1 MQTVPVDTC
10 FHPIRVPRGDGF
22 SYFPC
27 GSCPACRKSFHAKW
41 RARLE
46 SAINTH
52 ASTLFVTLTYDND
65 HLPLCEIDPTTG
77 DVVSV
82 THTRFKRGLSKDFER
97 VDVTDSFLDIN
108 PTFPY
113 IFNDL
118 NINDLPHFVLSRH
131 GDDVDFDTTP
141 RFAVCLRKDIQ
152 DFIKRLRVAL
162 YRDSS
167 LVGRDIS
174 FTYFICSEY
183 GPDTFR
189 PHYHGLLFF
198 NDSYT
203 ASVCHS
209 YYVNDCWRKSSLSEA
224 ALAKQCQYV
233 SFGQGASSY
242 ASKYVTCDD
251 VLPVFLSNRFFKPF
265 HLSSH
270 SVPIG
275 SEALPLPLVS
285 HTVRETDLLHAKTI
299 KDKDTGEFVTVRLPY
314 PSSFWARFFPQFL
327 FGRLLS
333 LSTIRQLYTRIFA
346 LPLYDEAGKP
356 FPCPNRI
363 DEFNSLFHIGEVRHT
378 SPAVYKLRCRESTL
392 IWHKLGA
399 VRPFDRVFY
408 GHPSSDIIYTVT
420 YSDVLPELVKHFD
433 FIDLFLFGIPQNRTV
448 VNKILKLRRALLDT
462 DDNWCSS
469 ASDYMYHL
477 NLYQSKCFTN
487 CLKQQY
493 DNLSSNHPGTSF
505 SPELVAE
512 YYPSFYKS
520 LPTDI
525 NALTPDI
532 YERLD
537 NILWHGFSLSITDF
551 YNDGKLLHFDFYDD
565 RRYVYYRYQVAN
577 YYRDFTTK
585 RKSYQRRYGNGE
597 IDTHSP

>member
-1 MQTVPVDTC
+1 MT
-10 FHPIRVPRGDGF
+10 
-22 SYFPC
+22 
-27 GSCPACRKSFHAKW
+27 
-41 RARLE
+41 
-46 SAINTH
+46 N
-52 ASTLFVTLTYDND
+52 
-65 HLPLCEIDPTTG
+65 LPLCEIDPTTG

-97 VDVTDSFLDIN
+97 VDITDSFLDID

-113 IFNDL
+113 SFNDL
-118 NINDLPHFVLSRH
+118 NIDDLPHFVLSRH
-131 GDDVDFDTTP
+131 GDNVDFDTTP
-141 RFAVCLRKDIQ
+141 RFAVCLRKDVQ
-152 DFIKRLRVAL
+152 DFIKRLRIAL

-198 NDSYT
+198 NDSHV

-209 YYVNDCWRKSSLSEA
+209 HYVNDCWRKSSLSED

-251 VLPVFLSNRFFKPF
+251 VLPSFLGNKFFKPF

-270 SVPIG
+270 SCPIG
-275 SEALPLPLVS
+275 SEALPLALVS
-285 HTVRETDLLHAKTI
+285 HTVRETDLLYSKTI
-299 KDKDTGEFVTVRLPY
+299 KDKDTGEFVTVRLSY
-314 PSSFWARFFPQFL
+314 PSSFWSRFFPQFL
-327 FGRLLS
+327 FGSSLS
-333 LSTIRQLYTRIFA
+333 VSTIRQLYTRIFA
-346 LPLYDEAGKP
+346 LPL
-356 FPCPNRI
+356 
-363 DEFNSLFHIGEVRHT
+363 H
-378 SPAVYKLRCRESTL
+378 SPAPNL
-392 IWHKLGA
+392 IKDFNDIFEIGVVKHSSPIEYTIRRKEISLLWYKLGA
-399 VRPFDRVFY
+399 TRSWDFVPLGR
-408 GHPSSDIIYTVT
+408 SNNDICYRVT
-420 YSDVLPELVKHFD
+420 YTDVLPRLLSHPRFV
-433 FIDLFLFGIPQNRTV
+433 DLFLFGIPQNRAV
-448 VNKILKLRRALLDT
+448 VNKILNLRRALLDT

-487 CLKQQY
+487 SLKQFY
-493 DNLSSNHPGTSF
+493 DNLASNHPDCAF
-505 SPELVAE
+505 SPKVIAE
-512 YYPSFYKS
+512 YYPSFYNS

-525 NALTPDI
+525 NALTPYI

-551 YNDGKLLHFDFYDD
+551 YNDGKLLHFDFNDD

>member
-22 SYFPC
+22 LYVPC
-27 GSCPACRKSFHAKW
+27 GSCPACRKSFHSKW
-41 RARLE
+41 RSRLE
-46 SAINTH
+46 SAIKTH
-52 ASTLFVTLTYDND
+52 ASTLFITLTYDND

-82 THTRFKRGLSKDFER
+82 THTRFKRGLSDAFER
-97 VDVTDSFLDIN
+97 VDATDIFLDKDLTFPYFFNNLDIN
-108 PTFPY
+108 E
-113 IFNDL
+113 
-118 NINDLPHFVLSRH
+118 LPHFVLSRH

-141 RFAVCLRKDIQ
+141 RFAVCLRKDVQ
-152 DFIKRLRVAL
+152 DFIKRLRIAL

-183 GPDTFR
+183 GPGTFR

-198 NDSYT
+198 HDSYT

-209 YYVNDCWRKSSLSEA
+209 HYVNDCWRKSSLSED

-242 ASKYVTCDD
+242 TSKYVTCDD
-251 VLPVFLSNRFFKPF
+251 VLPAFLGNRFFRPF

-270 SVPIG
+270 SEPIG
-275 SEALPLPLVS
+275 SEALPLSLVS
-285 HTVRETDLLHAKTI
+285 HTVRETDLLYSKTI
-299 KDKDTGEFVTVRLPY
+299 KDKDTGEFITVRLPY
-314 PSSFWARFFPQFL
+314 PSSFWSRFFPKFL
-327 FGRLLS
+327 FGCSLS
-333 LSTIRQLYTRIFA
+333 VSTIRQLYTRIFT
-346 LPLYDEAGKP
+346 LPFHSPA
-356 FPCPNRI
+356 PNLI
-363 DEFNSLFHIGEVRHT
+363 NDFNDIFEIGVVKHT
-378 SPAVYKLRCRESTL
+378 SPIEYTIRCKEISL
-392 IWHKLGA
+392 FWSKLGA
-399 VRPFDRVFY
+399 TRPWDFVPLGR
-408 GHPSSDIIYTVT
+408 SDNDICYRVT
-420 YSDVLPELVKHFD
+420 YSDVLPRLLSHPRFV
-433 FIDLFLFGIPQNRTV
+433 DLFLFGIPQNRTV

-469 ASDYMYHL
+469 ASDYMYHF

-493 DNLSSNHPGTSF
+493 DNLSSNHPVTSF

-525 NALTPDI
+525 NALTSDI

-551 YNDGKLLHFDFYDD
+551 YNDGKLLHFDFNDD

>member
-22 SYFPC
+22 LYVPC
-27 GSCPACRKSFHAKW
+27 GSCPACRKSFHSKW
-41 RARLE
+41 RSRLE

-52 ASTLFVTLTYDND
+52 ASTLFITLTYDND

-82 THTRFKRGLSKDFER
+82 THTCFKRGLSDAFER
-97 VDVTDSFLDIN
+97 VDVTDIFLDKDLTFPYAFNNLDIN
-108 PTFPY
+108 E
-113 IFNDL
+113 
-118 NINDLPHFVLSRH
+118 LPHFVLSRY
-131 GDDVDFDTTP
+131 GDNVDFDTSP
-141 RFAVCLRKDIQ
+141 RFAVCLRKDVQ
-152 DFIKRLRVAL
+152 DFIKRLRIAL

-198 NDSYT
+198 NDSHI

-209 YYVNDCWRKSSLSEA
+209 HYVNDCWRKSSLSED

-251 VLPVFLSNRFFKPF
+251 VLPSFLCNTFFKPF

-270 SVPIG
+270 SCPIG
-275 SEALPLPLVS
+275 SEALPLSLVS
-285 HTVRETDLLHAKTI
+285 HTVRETDLLYSKTI

-314 PSSFWARFFPQFL
+314 PSSFWTRIFPQFL
-327 FGRLLS
+327 FGGSLS
-333 LSTIRQLYTRIFA
+333 VSTIRQFYTRIFA
-346 LPLYDEAGKP
+346 LPLHSPA
-356 FPCPNRI
+356 PNLI
-363 DEFNSLFHIGEVRHT
+363 KDFNDIFEIGTIKHT
-378 SPAVYKLRCRESTL
+378 SPVEYAISHNEILL

-399 VRPFDRVFY
+399 SRPWDFVPLGRTNN
-408 GHPSSDIIYTVT
+408 DICYRVT
-420 YSDVLPELVKHFD
+420 YSDVLPRLLSHPRFV
-433 FIDLFLFGIPQNRTV
+433 DLFLFGIPQNRTV

-469 ASDYMYHL
+469 ASDYIYHL

-487 CLKQQY
+487 SLKQFY
-493 DNLSSNHPGTSF
+493 DNLASNHPDCAF
-505 SPELVAE
+505 SPKVIAE

-520 LPTDI
+520 LPKDI
-525 NALTPDI
+525 NVLTPEA

-537 NILWHGFSLSITDF
+537 NILYNGFGLPITDF

-565 RRYVYYRYQVAN
+565 RRYVYYRYQVSN

>member
-1 MQTVPVDTC
+1 MHAVPVDTC

-22 SYFPC
+22 LYVPC
-27 GSCPACRKSFHAKW
+27 GSCPSCRKSFHSKW
-41 RARLE
+41 RSRLE

-52 ASTLFVTLTYDND
+52 ASTLFITLTYDND

-82 THTRFKRGLSKDFER
+82 THTRFKCGLSDTFER
-97 VDVTDSFLDIN
+97 VDVTDIFLDKDLTFPYFFNNLDIN
-108 PTFPY
+108 E
-113 IFNDL
+113 
-118 NINDLPHFVLSRH
+118 LPHFVLSRH
-131 GDDVDFDTTP
+131 GDNVDFDTTP
-141 RFAVCLRKDIQ
+141 RFAVCLRKDVQ
-152 DFIKRLRVAL
+152 DFIKRLRIAL

-198 NDSYT
+198 NDSYI

-209 YYVNDCWRKSSLSEA
+209 HYVNDCWRKSSLSED

-251 VLPVFLSNRFFKPF
+251 VLPSFLGNTFFKPF

-270 SVPIG
+270 SRPIG
-275 SEALPLPLVS
+275 SEALPLALVS
-285 HTVRETDLLHAKTI
+285 HTVRETDLLYSKTI

-314 PSSFWARFFPQFL
+314 PSSFWTRIFPQFL
-327 FGRLLS
+327 FGGSLS
-333 LSTIRQLYTRIFA
+333 VSTIRQLYTRIFA
-346 LPLYDEAGKP
+346 LPLHSPA
-356 FPCPNRI
+356 PNLI
-363 DEFNSLFHIGEVRHT
+363 KDFNDIFEIGVVKHLSPIEYTIRRKEISLFW
-378 SPAVYKLRCRESTL
+378 Y
-392 IWHKLGA
+392 KLGA
-399 VRPFDRVFY
+399 TRPWDFVPLGRTNN
-408 GHPSSDIIYTVT
+408 DICYRVT
-420 YSDVLPELVKHFD
+420 YIDVLPRLLSHPRFV
-433 FIDLFLFGIPQNRTV
+433 DLFLFGIPQNRTV

-493 DNLSSNHPGTSF
+493 DNLFSNHPVTSF

-525 NALTPDI
+525 NALTPYI

-537 NILWHGFSLSITDF
+537 NMLWHGFSLSITDF
-551 YNDGKLLHFDFYDD
+551 YNDGKLLHFDFNDD

>member
-1 MQTVPVDTC
+1 MQSVPVDTC

-22 SYFPC
+22 LYVPC
-27 GSCPACRKSFHAKW
+27 GSCPACRKSFHSKW
-41 RARLE
+41 RSRLE

-52 ASTLFVTLTYDND
+52 ASTLFITLTYDND

-77 DVVSV
+77 YVVSV
-82 THTRFKRGLSKDFER
+82 TYTRFKRGLSKDFER
-97 VDVTDSFLDIN
+97 VDVTDSFLDVDF
-108 PTFPY
+108 TFPY
-113 IFNDL
+113 TFSDL
-118 NINDLPHFVLSRH
+118 NIDDIPHFVRSRV
-131 GDDVDFDTTP
+131 GDNIVFDNGT
-141 RFAVCLRKDIQ
+141 RFAVCLRKDVQ
-152 DFIKRLRVAL
+152 DFIKRLRIAL

-167 LVGRDIS
+167 LSDRDTS
-174 FTYFICSEY
+174 FTYFVCSEY
-183 GPDTFR
+183 GPDTYR

-198 NDSYT
+198 NDAYT

-209 YYVNDCWRKSSLSEA
+209 HYVDYCWRKSSLSED

-242 ASKYVTCDD
+242 TSKYVTCDD
-251 VLPVFLSNRFFKPF
+251 VLPAFLGNRFFRPF

-270 SVPIG
+270 SEPIG
-275 SEALPLPLVS
+275 SKALPLSLVS
-285 HTVRETDLLHAKTI
+285 HTVRETDLLYSKTI
-299 KDKDTGEFVTVRLPY
+299 KDKDTGEFITVRLSY
-314 PSSFWARFFPQFL
+314 PSSFWSRIFPTFL
-327 FGRLLS
+327 FGGSLS
-333 LSTIRQLYTRIFA
+333 LSTIHELYTRIFT
-346 LPLYDEAGKP
+346 LPLHSPA
-356 FPCPNRI
+356 PNLI
-363 DEFNSLFHIGEVRHT
+363 KEFNNIFEIGTIKHT
-378 SPAVYKLRCRESTL
+378 SPIEYTIRHKEIPL

-399 VRPFDRVFY
+399 SRPWDFVPLGRTNN
-408 GHPSSDIIYTVT
+408 DICYRVT
-420 YSDVLPELVKHFD
+420 YSDVLPRLLSHPRFV
-433 FIDLFLFGIPQNRTV
+433 DLFLFGIPQNRTV
-448 VNKILKLRRALLDT
+448 VNKILKLRRALLYT

-469 ASDYMYHL
+469 ASDYMRHL

-487 CLKQQY
+487 SLKQQY
-493 DNLSSNHPGTSF
+493 ENLFSNHPLDSF
-505 SPELVAE
+505 SPKVISE

-520 LPTDI
+520 LPKDI

-551 YNDGKLLHFDFYDD
+551 YNDGKLFHFDFNDD

-585 RKSYQRRYGNGE
+585 RKFYQRRYGNGE

>member
-10 FHPIRVPRGDGF
+10 FHPIRVPCGDGF
-22 SYFPC
+22 LYVPC
-27 GSCPACRKSFHAKW
+27 GSCPACRKSFHSKW
-41 RARLE
+41 RSRLE

-52 ASTLFVTLTYDND
+52 ASTLFITLTYDND

-77 DVVSV
+77 DVVSI
-82 THTRFKRGLSKDFER
+82 THTRFKRGLSYAFER
-97 VDVTDSFLDIN
+97 VDVTDIFLDKDLTFPYAFNNLDIN
-108 PTFPY
+108 E
-113 IFNDL
+113 
-118 NINDLPHFVLSRH
+118 LPHFVLSRH
-131 GDDVDFDTTP
+131 GDNVDFDTTP
-141 RFAVCLRKDIQ
+141 RFAVCLRKDVQ
-152 DFIKRLRVAL
+152 DFIKRLRIAL

-203 ASVCHS
+203 ASVCYSH
-209 YYVNDCWRKSSLSEA
+209 YVNDCWRKSSLSKD

-251 VLPVFLSNRFFKPF
+251 VLPSFLGNTFFKPF

-270 SVPIG
+270 SCPIG
-275 SEALPLPLVS
+275 SEALPLALVS
-285 HTVRETDLLHAKTI
+285 HTVRETDLLHVKTI
-299 KDKDTGEFVTVRLPY
+299 KDKDTGEFITVRLPY
-314 PSSFWARFFPQFL
+314 PSSFWTRIFPQFL
-327 FGRLLS
+327 FGGSLS
-333 LSTIRQLYTRIFA
+333 VSTIRQLYTRIFA
-346 LPLYDEAGKP
+346 LPL
-356 FPCPNRI
+356 
-363 DEFNSLFHIGEVRHT
+363 H
-378 SPAVYKLRCRESTL
+378 SPAPNL
-392 IWHKLGA
+392 IKDFNDIFEIGTIKHTAPIEYTIRHDEISLLWHKLGA
-399 VRPFDRVFY
+399 TRSFDRV
-408 GHPSSDIIYTVT
+408 PLCRSDADIVYRVT
-420 YSDVLPELVKHFD
+420 YSDVLPRLLSHPR
-433 FIDLFLFGIPQNRTV
+433 FIDLFLFGIPQNLTV

-487 CLKQQY
+487 CLKQLY
-493 DNLSSNHPGTSF
+493 DNLSSNHPFTSF

-512 YYPSFYKS
+512 YYPSLYKS

-551 YNDGKLLHFDFYDD
+551 YDDDGKLLHFDFNDD

-577 YYRDFTTK
+577 YYRNFTTK